1 MKLAEAPYSEIIPR
15 PGYVIKQSA
24 AGPVYFFNGTA
35 NNVGYDYIDGQNV
48 RKPENQ
54 LKEGILFTDKAM
66 IYIVKREKTSIEL
79 MDQML
84 SSLKQY

>member
-1 MKLAEAPYSEIIPR
+1 MKLAEAPFSEIAPR
-15 PGYVIKQSA
+15 PGYVIEQSA
-24 AGPVYFFNGTA
+24 AGPVYFFNGTD

-48 RKPENQ
+48 RKTEIQ

-66 IYIVKREKTSIEL
+66 IYIVRRDKASIEL

-84 SSLKQY
+84 SSLKLY